1 MKTRNRKNKWVVYG
15 EFGGEFTNLKEAR
28 DCAKFASTTEEY
40 DFNAKI
46 WLIDDG
52 CWYIE
57 YENGKVSRDG
67 WTIKR

>member
-1 MKTRNRKNKWVVYG
+1 MKTRNRKNKWAVYG

-46 WLIDDG
+46 WLH
-52 CWYIE
+52 
-57 YENGKVSRDG
+57 
-67 WTIKR
+67 

>member
-1 MKTRNRKNKWVVYG
+1 MKTRNRKNKWAVYG

-46 WLIDDG
+46 WLHWWWLLVYWI
-52 CWYIE
+52 W
-57 YENGKVSRDG
+57 
-67 WTIKR
+67 KR